1 MLIVEDVHAYYGN
14 SHVLHGVS
22 FTLDEG
28 TIGTVLGRNGVG
40 KTTTVKAIM
49 GFVATRK
56 GRITLDGVNITGIAP
71 HLIARKG
78 VGYVPEG
85 RMIFPDLTVLEN
97 IAVAQRR
104 SATRWTL
111 AALFKLFPGLQERA
125 TQKGSSLSGG
135 EQQMLA
141 IARAL
146 ASDPKLLV
154 LDEPSQGLAP
164 MVVRE
169 LVAIFGLLKSE
180 GVTILLVEQNLKLA
194 ENVADEMFVMSKGE
208 MVYRA
213 NPARFRNEIDSIK
226 SKYLTL

>member
-1 MLIVEDVHAYYGN
+1 MLIIEDLHAYYGA

-22 FTLDEG
+22 LVLNEG

-40 KTTTVKAIM
+40 KTTTIKSIM
-49 GFVATRK
+49 GLVAVRQ
-56 GRITLDGVNITGIAP
+56 GRVMLGGADITGLPA
-71 HLIARKG
+71 HLVARNG

-85 RMIFPDLTVLEN
+85 RMIFPDLTVREN
-97 IAVAQRR
+97 IAVAQRQV
-104 SATRWTL
+104 ATRWTFP
-111 AALFKLFPGLQERA
+111 ALFKLFPRLEERA

-146 ASDPKLLV
+146 ASDPKLLL

-164 MVVRE
+164 LVVRE
-169 LVAIFGLLKSE
+169 LVDVFTLLKKE
-180 GVTILLVEQNLKLA
+180 GVTILIVEQNLKLA
-194 ENVADEMFVMSKGE
+194 EKVADEMFVMSKGQ

-213 NPARFRNEIDSIK
+213 DPARFRDEIDSIRT
-226 SKYLTL
+226 KYLTL